1 MLVKAFAKVN
11 LGLFVG
17 NARTDGYHDVHSV
30 VLSVDLFDLVDVEVK
45 DANEKTAEITVEGCD
60 FVRQEKNTAYAAV
73 RNFLTEFN
81 HSDKSVSVKITKNI
95 PVAAGFGGSSADAA
109 GVLFALAKYFGVDIN
124 SERML
129 AVAAKCGSDVAA
141 MTSGGCVEVLG
152 RGEKVKKLSVDTDF
166 NLVLAVGESC
176 STAKVFAAFD
186 SVVQKT
192 RDDVSSV
199 KEGLKNGD
207 IKRIAA
213 AIKNDLTL
221 PCLTVYP
228 RQKKFIC
235 DCEKIV
241 GIAPILSGSGGGVFW
256 LTDNFL
262 ESERVCNLLT
272 TKCVKAYICKGVDN
286 GVETVETDLK
296 N

>member
-17 NARTDGYHDVHSV
+17 DARSDGYHNVHSV
-30 VLSVDLFDLVDVEVK
+30 VLSVNLFDLVDVEVE
-45 DANEKTAEITVEGCD
+45 DASEKTAAITIEGCD
-60 FVRQEKNTAYAAV
+60 FVQCEKNTAYVAV
-73 RNFLTEFN
+73 SDFLAEFN
-81 HSDKSVSVKITKNI
+81 HSDKSVRVKITKNI

-109 GVLFALAKYFGVDIN
+109 GVLFALAKHFGVDIN

-141 MTSGGCVEVLG
+141 MVTGGCVEVFG
-152 RGEKVKKLSVDTDF
+152 RGETVRKLFVDADL
-166 NLVLAVGESC
+166 NLVLAVGEGC
-176 STAKVFAAFD
+176 STAKVFAVFD
-186 SVVQKT
+186 SVVQNNQ
-192 RDDVSSV
+192 DCIPAV
-199 KEGLKNGD
+199 KEELKNGD

-213 AIKNDLTL
+213 MIKNDLTL

-228 RQKKFIC
+228 RQEKFIC

-241 GIAPILSGSGGGVFW
+241 GIAPMLSGSGGGVFW
-256 LTDNFL
+256 LTENVV
-262 ESERVCNLLT
+262 ESERIFNLLT
-272 TKCVKAYICKGVDN
+272 ANGVKSYVCHGVAN
-286 GVETVETDLK
+286 GVEIVETDLK